1 MRVVG
6 DRAAR
11 AGTGA
16 HALRALAVAALLLVV
31 AAPGRAARAPPAPA
45 PLVAVEGGNGI
56 SLGAELPGD
65 GKLVRS
71 VRLSKLAASRT
82 LTLKLLPGDLISANG
97 DRIERTAIT
106 LGALQSLGDVP
117 QDLRVEIAGLVRP
130 GTYTGTI
137 ELRAN
142 ELPGTTQAIP
152 ITLAVRPL
160 QPLAL
165 APETPKLALQI
176 ATHCDWLT
184 GVALGPRG
192 CPRTVSVA
200 TTGTMRGTTPPEV
213 DLLLVDANGSALP
226 QTGGPTV
233 APNGRLLSLTIAN
246 NQLAPGHYSGHIRA
260 TYDFGATLLTAPVEI
275 DVRRPAW
282 WAVGPIVLGIL
293 LGWLW
298 AFMLRTGNDLAAGV
312 DRLSRNQRYAAVI
325 SDEARV
331 AITTSSGPIWQFLNE
346 QQVDRAK
353 TELDLQDRCI
363 TALRELAHIRATR
376 QLDAAADQQAAALV
390 AAAAANQ
397 ADQCGPLLAA
407 LRQAPLQGGG
417 GMGFR
422 AAARALADRV
432 QRAAVVSGPNLRTWF
447 IAKGLKWGIWAIL
460 LMGLTWAGLYT
471 LYVTNGARFGEAPL
485 SDFLTLVAWG
495 VTADVSSRTIATF
508 KGPTPG

>member
-1 MRVVG
+1 MS
-6 DRAAR
+6 AY
-11 AGTGA
+11 
-16 HALRALAVAALLLVV
+16 ALCALVAAAILVAV
-31 AAPGRAARAPPAPA
+31 PASYAADGPPARA
-45 PLVAVEGGNGI
+45 PLVAVEGGKSI
-56 SLGAELPGD
+56 LLGAELPGD

-71 VRLSKLAASRT
+71 VRLSKLATSGT
-82 LTLKLLPGDLISANG
+82 LSLKLLPGDLISAGG

-106 LGALQSLGDVP
+106 LGALQPLGDVP
-117 QDLRVEIAGLVRP
+117 QDLRLEIAGLVRP

-142 ELPGTTQAIP
+142 ELLSATQAIP
-152 ITLAVRPL
+152 ITLAIRPQ

-176 ATHCDWLT
+176 ATRCDWLT
-184 GVALGPRG
+184 GLALGPRG

-200 TTGTMRGTTPPEV
+200 TTGTMRGTTRPEV

-226 QTGGPTV
+226 KTGGPTA

-246 NQLAPGHYSGHIRA
+246 NQLAPGHYSGYIRA
-260 TYDFGATLLTAPVEI
+260 TYDLGATQLTAPVEI

-298 AFMLRTGNDLAAGV
+298 AFMVRTGNELAAGV
-312 DRLSRNQRYAAVI
+312 DRLARNQRYAAAI
-325 SDEARV
+325 SDEARG

-353 TELDLQDRCI
+353 IELDLQDRCI
-363 TALRELAHIRATR
+363 TALRELAHIRVARQFDTAAT
-376 QLDAAADQQAAALV
+376 QQAAALV
-390 AAAAANQ
+390 AAAAANH
-397 ADQCGPLLAA
+397 ADHCGPLLEA
-407 LRQAPLQGGG
+407 LRQAPLQGDA
-417 GMGFR
+417 GMRLIG
-422 AAARALADRV
+422 AARALAEQV
-432 QRAAVVSGPNLRTWF
+432 QRAAVMSAPNLRTWF